1 MKLIFR
7 LLIVAIGLLAVSYS
21 VPGITIENFYTAI
34 LAGVVLGLINLF
46 VRPVLHL
53 LTLPITI
60 LTLGLSVFI
69 INAGLFLLAA
79 SFVPGFTVDGFLSA
93 IIGSVAIGLINLIA
107 NIFIS

>member
-1 MKLIFR
+1 MKLVFR
-7 LLIVAIGLLAVSYS
+7 LLIVAIGLLAVSYF

-34 LAGVVLGLINLF
+34 LAGAVLGLINLF
-46 VRPVLHL
+46 VRPILHL

-93 IIGSVAIGLINLIA
+93 IIGSVIIGLINLMA